1 LYSKEKKLILK
12 VLSAVNFK
20 NFLGVEIPL
29 NPKINCFVGNNGQG
43 KTTIL
48 DAIYYLSFCKSFLN
62 PIDSQNINY
71 NDAFF
76 VLQGEYERFGKTERI
91 YCGLKKGQKK
101 IFKRNK
107 KEYEKLADHIGL
119 FPLVII
125 SPSDSDLITLGSDLR
140 RKFLDGIISQ
150 FDHAYLENLLIYNKA
165 VNQRNALLKYFQKN
179 RTFNQDQL
187 DSWDNQL
194 VKYGELLFEKRQKLI
209 RDLTPVFQKYY
220 RKISGGHED
229 VQLVYQSQLMK
240 GEFLEQLK
248 NSLPEDSRKLYSTVG
263 VHKDDLIF
271 QISERPIKKFG
282 SQGQQKSFL
291 IALKLAQLEF
301 LKNTVGVNPI
311 LLLDDVFDKLDEER
325 VSHILEM
332 VNGNQFGQIFLSDTH
347 PKRIEDILSRLKL
360 DSSVFEVN
368 NLEVVERGE
377 SI

>member
-1 LYSKEKKLILK
+1 MILRE
-12 VLSAVNFK
+12 LSAVNFK
-20 NFLGVEIPL
+20 NFLGVEITL
-29 NPKINCFVGNNGQG
+29 NPKINCFVGNNGEG

-76 VLQGEYERFGKTERI
+76 VLQGEYERSGKTERI

-101 IFKRNK
+101 VFKRNK
-107 KEYEKLADHIGL
+107 KEYEKLSDHIGL

-125 SPSDSDLITLGSDLR
+125 SPSDSDLITFGSDLR

-150 FDHAYLENLLIYNKA
+150 FDSVYLENLLIYSKA

-194 VKYGELLFEKRQKLI
+194 VKYGEVLYEKRKKLI
-209 RDLTPVFQKYY
+209 QELTPVFQRYY
-220 RKISGGHED
+220 NQISGGREQ
-229 VQLVYQSQLMK
+229 VELVYQSQLME
-240 GEFLEQLK
+240 GDFLKQLR
-248 NSLPEDSRKLYSTVG
+248 NSLPEDMRKLFSTVG
-263 VHKDDLIF
+263 VHKDDLVF
-271 QISERPIKKFG
+271 QISGRPIKKFG

-301 LKNTVGVNPI
+301 LKNTVGIHPI
-311 LLLDDVFDKLDEER
+311 LLLDDVFDKLDEDR
-325 VSHILEM
+325 VAHILEM
-332 VNGNQFGQIFLSDTH
+332 VNGNTFGQIFLSDTH

-360 DSSVFEVN
+360 ESSVFEVS
-368 NLEVVERGE
+368 NLEIQRR
-377 SI
+377 

>member
-1 LYSKEKKLILK
+1 MILK
-12 VLSAVNFK
+12 ELSAVNFK
-20 NFLGVEIPL
+20 NFSGVEISL

-62 PIDSQNINY
+62 PIDSQNINHK
-71 NDAFF
+71 DAFF
-76 VLQGEYERFGKTERI
+76 VLQGKYERSGKTERI

-107 KEYEKLADHIGL
+107 KEYEKLSDHIGL

-150 FDHAYLENLLIYNKA
+150 FDSVYLENLLIYNKA

-179 RTFNQDQL
+179 KTFNQDQL

-194 VKYGELLFEKRQKLI
+194 VNYGEVLFEKRQELI
-209 RDLTPVFQKYY
+209 QELTPVFQKYY
-220 RKISGGHED
+220 QQISGGREE
-229 VQLVYQSQLMK
+229 VELVYQSQLMK
-240 GEFLEQLK
+240 ESFLDQLR
-248 NSLPEDSRKLYSTVG
+248 NSLPEDLRKLFSTVG
-263 VHKDDLIF
+263 VHKDDLVF
-271 QISERPIKKFG
+271 QISGRPIKKFG

-301 LKNTVGVNPI
+301 LKNTVGINPI

-325 VSHILEM
+325 VAHILEM
-332 VNGNQFGQIFLSDTH
+332 VNGNHFGQIFLSDTH
-347 PKRIEDILSRLKL
+347 PKRIEDILSKL
-360 DSSVFEVN
+360 QLESSVFEIS
-368 NLEVVERGE
+368 NLEISQR
-377 SI
+377 

>member
-1 LYSKEKKLILK
+1 MILK
-12 VLSAVNFK
+12 ELSAVNFK
-20 NFLGVEIPL
+20 NFLGVEISL

-62 PIDSQNINY
+62 PIDSQNINHK
-71 NDAFF
+71 DAFF
-76 VLQGEYERFGKTERI
+76 VLQGEYERSGKTERI

-107 KEYEKLADHIGL
+107 KEYEKLSDHIGL

-150 FDHAYLENLLIYNKA
+150 FDSVYLENLLIYNKA
-165 VNQRNALLKYFQKN
+165 LNQRNALLKYFQKN

-194 VKYGELLFEKRQKLI
+194 VKYGEVLYEKRQKLI
-209 RDLTPVFQKYY
+209 QDLAPVFQKYY
-220 RKISGGHED
+220 QQISGGREE
-229 VQLVYQSQLMK
+229 VELVYQSQLMK
-240 GEFLEQLK
+240 GSFLDQLR
-248 NSLPEDSRKLYSTVG
+248 NSLPEDLRKLFSTVG
-263 VHKDDLIF
+263 VHKDDLVF
-271 QISERPIKKFG
+271 QISGRPVKKFG

-301 LKNTVGVNPI
+301 LKNTVGTHPI

-325 VSHILEM
+325 VAHILEM

-347 PKRIEDILSRLKL
+347 PKRIEDILSRLQL
-360 DSSVFEVN
+360 ESSVFEVS
-368 NLEVVERGE
+368 NLEVIQR
-377 SI
+377 

>member
-1 LYSKEKKLILK
+1 MVLR

-20 NFLGVEIPL
+20 NFLGVEISL

-62 PIDSQNINY
+62 PVDSQNINH
-71 NDAFF
+71 NDIFF
-76 VLQGEYERFGKTERI
+76 VLQGEYERAGKTEKI

-125 SPSDSDLITLGSDLR
+125 SPSDSDLISLGSDLR

-150 FDHAYLENLLIYNKA
+150 FDHAYLENLLVYNKA
-165 VNQRNALLKYFQKN
+165 VTQRNALLKYFQKN

-194 VKYGELLFEKRQKLI
+194 VKYGEILFEKRQKLI
-209 RDLTPVFQKYY
+209 KDLTPVFQRYY
-220 RKISGGHED
+220 NQISGGMED
-229 VQLVYQSQLMK
+229 VQLVYQSQLIK
-240 GEFLEQLK
+240 GDFLEQLK
-248 NSLPEDSRKLYSTVG
+248 DSLSEDRRKLFSTVG
-263 VHKDDLIF
+263 VHKDDLLF
-271 QISERPIKKFG
+271 QILGRPIKKFG

-301 LKNTVGVNPI
+301 LKNTVGINPI
-311 LLLDDVFDKLDEER
+311 LLLDDIFDKLDEER

-332 VNGNQFGQIFLSDTH
+332 VNGNHFGQIFLSDTH
-347 PKRIEDILSRLKL
+347 PKRIQSILSRLQL
-360 DSSVFEVN
+360 ESSVFEVS
-368 NLEVVERGE
+368 NLEIQKRD
-377 SI
+377 

>member
-1 LYSKEKKLILK
+1 LILK
-12 VLSAVNFK
+12 ELSVVNFK
-20 NFLGVEIPL
+20 NFLGVEISL

-71 NDAFF
+71 EDAFF
-76 VLQGEYERFGKTERI
+76 VLQGEYERVGKIERV
-91 YCGLKKGQKK
+91 YCGFKKGQKK
-101 IFKRNK
+101 KIKRNK

-150 FDHAYLENLLIYNKA
+150 FDHSYLENLLIYNKA
-165 VNQRNALLKYFQKN
+165 VIQRNALLKYFQKN
-179 RTFNQDQL
+179 RKFNQDQL

-194 VKYGELLFEKRQKLI
+194 VKYGEVLFEKRKKLI
-209 RDLTPVFQKYY
+209 QDLTPVFQKYY
-220 RKISGGHED
+220 KQISGGREE
-229 VQLVYQSQLMK
+229 VELVYQSQLIN
-240 GEFLEQLK
+240 GSFLDQLR
-248 NSLPEDSRKLYSTVG
+248 NSLPDDSRKLFSTVG
-263 VHKDDLIF
+263 VHKDDLVF
-271 QISERPIKKFG
+271 QISGRPIKKFG

-301 LKNTVGVNPI
+301 LKKTVGINPI

-325 VSHILEM
+325 VAHILEM

-347 PKRIEDILSRLKL
+347 PKRIEDILSRLQL
-360 DSSVFEVN
+360 ESSVFEVS
-368 NLEVVERGE
+368 NLEVLKRN
-377 SI
+377 

>member
-1 LYSKEKKLILK
+1 LILK
-12 VLSAVNFK
+12 ELSAVNFK
-20 NFLGVEIPL
+20 NFSGVEISL

-71 NDAFF
+71 KDAFF
-76 VLQGEYERFGKTERI
+76 VLQGEYERAGKTERI

-107 KEYEKLADHIGL
+107 KEYEKLSDHIGL

-150 FDHAYLENLLIYNKA
+150 FDSVYLENLLMYNKA

-179 RTFNQDQL
+179 RIFNQDQL

-194 VKYGELLFEKRQKLI
+194 VKYGEILFEKRKSLI
-209 RDLTPVFQKYY
+209 QELTPVFQKYY
-220 RKISGGHED
+220 QQISGGQEEVD
-229 VQLVYQSQLMK
+229 LVYQSQLMK
-240 GEFLEQLK
+240 ESFLDQIR
-248 NSLPEDSRKLYSTVG
+248 NSLPEDLRKLFSTVG
-263 VHKDDLIF
+263 VHKDDLVF
-271 QISERPIKKFG
+271 QISGRPIKKFG

-301 LKNTVGVNPI
+301 LKNTVGINPI

-332 VNGNQFGQIFLSDTH
+332 VNGNHFGQIFLSDTH

-360 DSSVFEVN
+360 ESSVFEVS
-368 NLEVVERGE
+368 NLEIQKR
-377 SI
+377 